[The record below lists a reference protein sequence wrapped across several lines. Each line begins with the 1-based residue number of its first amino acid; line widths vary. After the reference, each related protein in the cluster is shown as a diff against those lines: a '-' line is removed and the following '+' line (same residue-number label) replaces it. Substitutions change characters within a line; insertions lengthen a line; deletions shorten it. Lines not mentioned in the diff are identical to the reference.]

1 MSRTSFG
8 DQIQQMWHTRPVRLP
23 RQGPIAGVAAGF
35 GLRYGVD
42 PVLLRVAFVVSTIF
56 GGAGIVLYLLAW
68 LVLSSAGNELSAAET
83 LTDNARG
90 SHSQTKTIVLIVA
103 LAIAVST
110 MGPIGLGLGGSGV
123 ISMGLML
130 AGWWMLYIRHP
141 ELPAGF
147 DTYRAAAFGTGGYPA
162 GYPTAGYPTGVPV
175 RGYPYT
181 PDVPPTGMYTPYTK
195 LPDAYVPDPA
205 TTVLRREDDQ
215 ATAESTPLLRVDT
228 TETVVL
234 HKDHAADRL
243 AESSTAPTNEPPVPA
258 SVPRAPAAGSGA
270 DRPADSATQ
279 LLPPAGSTAAPAEA
293 DTQSA
298 RPTPNPPAAV
308 DMSSTTALPEPAT
321 SAAADSEVLKSPHTT
336 PPLDESTDPD
346 PASAAEAKPATVPGD
361 SPRGAELGSE
371 GDSADI
377 VPAEGD
383 SSIDLGK
390 RPTGTD
396 SGNPTMVLPKDLPG
410 PTPGFPR
417 PGAQV
422 PPGIDPLS
430 IAPLA
435 WELPEAAPRYAVATP
450 PPPKRPR
457 SRLTPVTIGLAI
469 LAAAVAG
476 AVAASGVE
484 WMTPARIGAFALAVV
499 GLGLIAGA
507 FLRRGYGLLVLTAP
521 LAGFVLLA
529 SLIGPIDFEGRA
541 IGERVW
547 TPTSMAELEPR
558 YALDLGSG
566 TLDLRELELTES
578 RSVEVAVNIGDA
590 KVHLPEG
597 MTVNTTCDVSTPDS
611 RCESGLTGPNTP
623 GAPVLDLRIKMFA
636 GDVEVTRG

>member
-35 GLRYGVD
+35 GLRYGID

-68 LVLSSAGNELSAAET
+68 LVLSSAGNEASAAEA
-83 LTDNARG
+83 LTDHARG
-90 SHSQTKTIVLIVA
+90 GHSQTKTIVLIVA

-123 ISMGLML
+123 VSMGLML

-141 ELPAGF
+141 ELPTGF
-147 DTYRAAAFGTGGYPA
+147 DTYRAAAYGTGDYPPM
-162 GYPTAGYPTGVPV
+162 GFPTGVPV

-205 TTVLRREDDQ
+205 TTVLPREESRT
-215 ATAESTPLLRVDT
+215 ATAESTPLLRVDAT
-228 TETVVL
+228 DTVVL
-234 HKDHAADRL
+234 HKDATDPEPTIEVPADVVTSATAVVDTTDATTDGSTTEPGEPASDSVQL
-243 AESSTAPTNEPPVPA
+243 TKSSTASPL
-258 SVPRAPAAGSGA
+258 SA
-270 DRPADSATQ
+270 D
-279 LLPPAGSTAAPAEA
+279 
-293 DTQSA
+293 
-298 RPTPNPPAAV
+298 
-308 DMSSTTALPEPAT
+308 
-321 SAAADSEVLKSPHTT
+321 
-336 PPLDESTDPD
+336 DESTR
-346 PASAAEAKPATVPGD
+346 T
-361 SPRGAELGSE
+361 
-371 GDSADI
+371 
-377 VPAEGD
+377 D
-383 SSIDLGK
+383 SSSELAAVQDDPGLDLDK
-390 RPTGTD
+390 RTPEPGHPTT
-396 SGNPTMVLPKDLPG
+396 VLAKEFPQ

-417 PGAQV
+417 ASAQV

-435 WELPEAAPRYAVATP
+435 WELPEAAPRYAVAAP

-476 AVAASGVE
+476 AAAASGVE
-484 WMTPARIGAFALAVV
+484 WMTPARIAAFALAIV

-529 SLIGPIDFEGRA
+529 SLIGPIDFEGRN
-541 IGERVW
+541 IGERLW
-547 TPTSMAELEPR
+547 APTSVTELQPR
-558 YALDLGSG
+558 YALDIGSG
-566 TLDLRELELTES
+566 TLDLRGLELTES
-578 RSVEVAVNIGDA
+578 RTVEVAVNIGDA
-590 KVHLPEG
+590 KVLLPEG
-597 MTVNTTCDVSTPDS
+597 MTVKTTCDVRVSDS
-611 RCESGLTGPNTP
+611 GCVDGIIGPNTP
-623 GAPVLDLRIKMFA
+623 GAPVLDLRITMHL
-636 GDVEVTRG
+636 GDVVVSRG

>member
-35 GLRYGVD
+35 GLRYGID

-68 LVLSSAGNELSAAET
+68 LVLSSAGNEVSAAEA
-83 LTDNARG
+83 LTDHARG
-90 SHSQTKTIVLIVA
+90 GHSQTKTIVLIVA

-123 ISMGLML
+123 VSMGLML

-141 ELPAGF
+141 ELPTGF
-147 DTYRAAAFGTGGYPA
+147 DTYRAAAYGTGDYP
-162 GYPTAGYPTGVPV
+162 PVGYPTGVPV

-205 TTVLRREDDQ
+205 T
-215 ATAESTPLLRVDT
+215 AAAESTPLLRVDAT
-228 TETVVL
+228 DTVVL
-234 HKDHAADRL
+234 HKNAA
-243 AESSTAPTNEPPVPA
+243 APSSADELETRAIPVQDAAHQTVAPSAA
-258 SVPRAPAAGSGA
+258 SAAAS
-270 DRPADSATQ
+270 T
-279 LLPPAGSTAAPAEA
+279 TAAPAHEG
-293 DTQSA
+293 SA
-298 RPTPNPPAAV
+298 I
-308 DMSSTTALPEPAT
+308 
-321 SAAADSEVLKSPHTT
+321 AADDS
-336 PPLDESTDPD
+336 DRSTDAPVVPDEASATQEAAPTTDAPTEPSSD
-346 PASAAEAKPATVPGD
+346 PASSVHLVKVADAASTSAPVDAESSPAQPAEFTHAAAAAELAAPQ
-361 SPRGAELGSE
+361 S
-371 GDSADI
+371 
-377 VPAEGD
+377 D
-383 SSIDLGK
+383 SSIDLGE
-390 RPTGTD
+390 R
-396 SGNPTMVLPKDLPG
+396 SGEPATSVLYKD
-410 PTPGFPR
+410 FPQAGYPR
-417 PGAQV
+417 AGAQV

-435 WELPEAAPRYAVATP
+435 WELPEAAPRYAVAAP

-484 WMTPARIGAFALAVV
+484 WMTPARIAAFALAVV

-529 SLIGPIDFEGRA
+529 SLIGPVDFEGRA
-541 IGERVW
+541 VGERLW
-547 TPTSMAELEPR
+547 APTSVTELQPR
-558 YALDLGSG
+558 YALDIGSG
-566 TLDLRELELTES
+566 TLDLRGLELTES
-578 RSVEVAVNIGDA
+578 RTVEVAVNIGDA
-590 KVHLPEG
+590 KVLLPEG
-597 MTVNTTCDVSTPDS
+597 MTVNTTCDV
-611 RCESGLTGPNTP
+611 RVAESGCVDGITGPNTP
-623 GAPVLDLRIKMFA
+623 GAPVLDLRIKMHL
-636 GDVEVTRG
+636 GDVAVTRD

>member
-1 MSRTSFG
+1 MSRASFG

-68 LVLSSAGNELSAAET
+68 LILSSAGNEVSAAEA
-83 LTDNARG
+83 LTEHARG
-90 SHSQTKTIVLIVA
+90 THSQTKTIVLIVA

-110 MGPIGLGLGGSGV
+110 MGPMGLGLGGSGV
-123 ISMGLML
+123 VSMGLML

-141 ELPAGF
+141 ELPTGF
-147 DTYRAAAFGTGGYPA
+147 DTVRAGSLGTGSYPA
-162 GYPTAGYPTGVPV
+162 ATGYPTGVPV
-175 RGYPYT
+175 RGYPYI

-205 TTVLRREDDQ
+205 TTVFPREENRTD
-215 ATAESTPLLRVDT
+215 AAESTPLLRVDAA
-228 TETVVL
+228 ETVVL
-234 HKDHAADRL
+234 HKDA
-243 AESSTAPTNEPPVPA
+243 
-258 SVPRAPAAGSGA
+258 
-270 DRPADSATQ
+270 
-279 LLPPAGSTAAPAEA
+279 TAAPVTE
-293 DTQSA
+293 
-298 RPTPNPPAAV
+298 
-308 DMSSTTALPEPAT
+308 E
-321 SAAADSEVLKSPHTT
+321 
-336 PPLDESTDPD
+336 
-346 PASAAEAKPATVPGD
+346 PASAPFTPAAESTPMRAVAPSDTSTDLVRPVD
-361 SPRGAELGSE
+361 
-371 GDSADI
+371 
-377 VPAEGD
+377 D
-383 SSIDLGK
+383 SSESGSAIDLGK
-390 RPTGTD
+390 RDAESSELVAAPAEDEPTPPTGPDGRTE
-396 SGNPTMVLPKDLPG
+396 VLRKDLAQPA
-410 PTPGFPR
+410 PGFPR
-417 PGAQV
+417 IGAQV
-422 PPGIDPLS
+422 PAGVDPLA

-435 WELPEAAPRYAVATP
+435 WELPEMAPRYVVAPP

-476 AVAASGVE
+476 AAAASGVE
-484 WMTPARIGAFALAVV
+484 WMTPARIAAFALAVV

-529 SLIGPIDFEGRA
+529 SLIGPIDFENNGA
-541 IGERVW
+541 VGDRVW
-547 TPTSMAELEPR
+547 APTSVSELQPR
-558 YALDLGSG
+558 YALDIGSG
-566 TLDLRELELTES
+566 TLDLRGLNLTES

-597 MTVNTTCDVSTPDS
+597 MTVNTTCDIRVADST
-611 RCESGLTGPNTP
+611 CVEGLSGPGTP
-623 GAPVLDLRIKMFA
+623 GAPVLDLHIKMHL